1 MKAPAST
8 EYRYITRAPGV
19 CGGRPIIKGTRTP
32 IKAIVGYY
40 KLGLS
45 VEEILEGL
53 PHLTPAQVYEA
64 LSYYHD
70 HLAEIEQGIEQ
81 SRVEHLIERYG
92 LKAMADGRI
101 VVERNLDP

>member
-1 MKAPAST
+1 MSVRVTA
-8 EYRYITRAPGV
+8 EYRYITHEPGI
-19 CGGRPIIKGTRTP
+19 CGGEPIIKGTRTP
-32 IKAIVGYY
+32 VRAIIGYY

-70 HLAEIEQGIEQ
+70 HQSEIEQEIAEE
-81 SRVEHLIERYG
+81 RVEYLVERYG
-92 LKAMADGRI
+92 LKTTADGRI
-101 VVERNLDP
+101 VT